1 MKDYIGMIGFILCVT
16 LVLMFAGFVSMQI
29 QAETPIDNPP
39 KNPPP
44 PEDQCWYVEECPTL
58 I

>member
-1 MKDYIGMIGFILCVT
+1 MIGFILCVT